1 MIFSDTLYINAKRK
15 RCHKIKNFQRMVEE
29 VIAPVKRFESGVVT
43 VNEMHSDRA
52 LRYTKKLKAIED
64 VIDVR

>member
-1 MIFSDTLYINAKRK
+1 
-15 RCHKIKNFQRMVEE
+15 MVEE